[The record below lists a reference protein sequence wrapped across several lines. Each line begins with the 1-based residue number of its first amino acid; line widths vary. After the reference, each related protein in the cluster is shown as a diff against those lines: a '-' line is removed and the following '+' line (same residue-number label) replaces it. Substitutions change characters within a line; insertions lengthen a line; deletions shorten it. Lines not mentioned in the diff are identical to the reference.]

1 MAGCNQEWFENLSAW
16 HDGEVTDAD
25 ARRIEAHV
33 AGCAAC
39 RRGAE
44 MLGCARTAL
53 AGAASKEVPERL
65 RARAAAALA
74 PRSPK
79 RSWASRGL
87 GAAVAFAAAI
97 AAAAAI
103 VLAIPQRG
111 LPSAVEDELVSHH
124 LAGFARERPCDF
136 ESSDPAAVAAW
147 LQAELGYSVDV
158 SVPPDARLLGARL
171 CRIEGARTAAL
182 MFLREDKPLT
192 VFVPAEGSDA
202 ARTARGFAGEGLRC
216 TSGPLGKAICVKGV
230 GRPALA
236 VAEVDPG
243 ALASTLQSA
252 P

>member
-1 MAGCNQEWFENLSAW
+1 MAGCNQEWFDNLSAW
-16 HDGEVTDAD
+16 HDGEVTDVD

-33 AGCAAC
+33 ADCPAC
-39 RRGAE
+39 RRAAE
-44 MLGCARTAL
+44 MLGCTRTAL
-53 AGAASKEVPERL
+53 AGAASNEVPERL
-65 RARAAAALA
+65 RARAATALA

-79 RSWASRGL
+79 RPWAWTAL
-87 GAAVAFAAAI
+87 GAAAI
-97 AAAAAI
+97 ASAAAAALF
-103 VLAIPQRG
+103 LALPHRG

-147 LQAELGYSVDV
+147 LQTELGYSVDV
-158 SVPPDARLLGARL
+158 SVPPGARLLGARL

-182 MFLREDKPLT
+182 MFLREEKPLT
-192 VFVPAEGSDA
+192 VFVPPEGSDA

-230 GRPALA
+230 GRPSLV
-236 VAEVDPG
+236 VAEIDPG